1 MLHKDLGNNT
11 FYGTAPTFFPVS
23 NNDSWTPLRQLM
35 GPNKPWV
42 SWGQVAYMQGLG
54 ISNL

>member
-1 MLHKDLGNNT
+1 MVLHIAAL
-11 FYGTAPTFFPVS
+11 TFFPVS

-35 GPNKPWV
+35 GPNKPRV